1 VFVEFFLLLRAR
13 KIPVALTEWLT
24 LTEALSRG
32 MALSSLSAFY
42 SLARATLVK
51 SEAYFDQYDQAF
63 QEAFQGVETP
73 AEIHDEVWK
82 WLEDGAHL
90 SGLTESE
97 RAALEAGFAGLDLA
111 ELRRLFEERLREQ
124 EEAHHGGSHWIGTG
138 GRSPFGHSG
147 FHPGGLR
154 IGGESMGRSAVKVAA
169 ERRYRG
175 YRTDA
180 AVGVRQLETAL
191 RRLRQLSSKN
201 EGPLDELDL
210 DGTINK
216 TADHAGA
223 LSLVWRRPRRNQT
236 RVLLLM
242 DAGGSMH
249 AHIGACNRL
258 FTAVDRA
265 THLKDLR
272 RYYFHNCVYDDLY
285 LDATCHPRN
294 SIPTARVL
302 QELSPDYKV
311 VIVGDASMAPS
322 ELLEPNGI
330 IWWSASNDEPGIEW
344 LRRINRHFHRV
355 VWLNPVSERSWESIY
370 GRDTI
375 AIVRSIFP
383 MFELTVDGFTAAVR
397 NLMVRR

>member
-1 VFVEFFLLLRAR
+1 MFAEFFFLLRAR
-13 KIPVALTEWLT
+13 KVPVSLTEWLT
-24 LTEALSRG
+24 LIEALSLG
-32 MALSSLSAFY
+32 LALSSLSAFY
-42 SLARATLVK
+42 YLARATLVK
-51 SEAYFDQYDQAF
+51 SEAFFDQYDLAF
-63 QEAFQGVETP
+63 QEAFEGIETP
-73 AEIHDEVWK
+73 DEIHDEVWE
-82 WLEDGAHL
+82 WLRQGGPLH
-90 SGLTESE
+90 GLTAAE
-97 RAALEAGFAGLDLA
+97 RAALEAGMGRLDLD

-124 EEAHHGGSHWIGTG
+124 KEAHHGGDHYIGTG
-138 GRSPFGHSG
+138 GSSPFGHSG

-154 IGGESMGRSAVKVAA
+154 VGGESMGQSAVKVAA

-180 AVGVRQLETAL
+180 TVGVRQFETAL

-201 EGPLDELDL
+201 EGPADELDL

-249 AHIGACNRL
+249 AHISACNRL

-272 RYYFHNCVYDDLY
+272 RYYFHNCVYDNLY
-285 LDATCHPRN
+285 LDPTCHPRN

-302 QELSPDYKV
+302 RELSPDYKL

-330 IWWSASNDEPGIEW
+330 IWWSMGNEEPGLEW
-344 LRRINRHFHRV
+344 LRRLERHFHRA
-355 VWLNPVSERSWESIY
+355 VWLNPIAERLWETIY
-370 GRDTI
+370 GRETI
-375 AIVRSIFP
+375 AMVRSVFP
-383 MFELTVDGFTAAVR
+383 MYELTVDGMGDAVR